1 MDISKGQTAKLLF
14 PVLLLI
20 KSVIFSEHCVDDV
33 IVQYN
38 LKRIIAV
45 WSAGHL
51 EDNRFIV
58 CQAFHP
64 FNRLKNCIEISLVG
78 NARNFD
84 ELDILTICAFKR
96 DDGVIVC
103 CEVCRI

>member
-38 LKRIIAV
+38 LKRIITV
-45 WSAGHL
+45 
-51 EDNRFIV
+51 
-58 CQAFHP
+58 
-64 FNRLKNCIEISLVG
+64 
-78 NARNFD
+78 
-84 ELDILTICAFKR
+84 CAFKR